1 MTSVH
6 GSLLS
11 VGIVM
16 LMFAA
21 SDGCKG
27 TRQAGSGRSTTT
39 AAPAASEPA
48 TGSATKGVTAMQTQE
63 AMFGA
68 GCFWGVELTFQKVE
82 GVVETAVGY
91 SGGYKEHPTYKEV
104 CADKTGHAEVVHVK
118 YDPSKVSYADLL
130 QVFWRAHDP
139 TQVNR
144 QGPDFGSQYRSAIF
158 VYDDEQAEIA
168 QRSKDAIQEQFS
180 KPIATSIEPAQTFW
194 RAEDYHQKYLEKR
207 GADTCATGGH

>member
-1 MTSVH
+1 
-6 GSLLS
+6 
-11 VGIVM
+11 
-16 LMFAA
+16 
-21 SDGCKG
+21 
-27 TRQAGSGRSTTT
+27 
-39 AAPAASEPA
+39 
-48 TGSATKGVTAMQTQE
+48 MQTQE

-91 SGGYKEHPTYKEV
+91 SGGHKENPTYREV

-118 YDPSKVSYADLL
+118 YDPSQVSYEDLL

-158 VYDDEQAEIA
+158 VYNDEQAEIA
-168 QRSKDAIQEQFS
+168 QQSKDAIQGQFS

-194 RAEDYHQKYLEKR
+194 RAEEYHQKYLEKR